1 MKALLKSE
9 YPFEL
14 ANHKP
19 QICWKWG
26 LLAACAMTLLS
37 LYPQVNLW
45 FTRGEFSQ
53 GAVAYNYGLGDE
65 VAYAAYINA
74 LIQGRPRRNDPYTGR
89 ADRPDALQPESL
101 FSIQFI
107 PAYTVALPARALG
120 ISATTVFILLTPLV
134 AFASAL
140 ALFWLLALVTNNDRL
155 AAAGVMVVLC
165 FGALAAAEGAIA
177 SLAATNTHFD
187 YFPFLRRYQPAAS
200 FPLFLVLFVLAWKA
214 LTLEK
219 MRALAS
225 AISAGAVFG
234 LLVFSYF
241 YLWTA
246 AAAWLAVLGI
256 LWLVARPADR
266 ATVLALLAVIGA
278 AATVALTAYLLMI
291 SHLPETAESVHALVL
306 SRRPDLFSAAELIA
320 GFVLLVLSASALR
333 GNIDLSDRRVIFAA
347 SFALMPFIVL
357 NQQIITGRVMQPIHY
372 KGFITNYSVLIASVM
387 SAGIVWRS
395 RSGETW
401 KLSKRALLWVTLA
414 AFEWGSIETY
424 LAAKRSAEANQKAHT
439 EMAVYVRLKEQSSVS
454 PMNNSNQ
461 VMLFT
466 DLSMADGAPAAAPFA
481 VLWATHMTVYSGTT
495 SVESKERL
503 YRHLY
508 YTGVGVKELDDYF
521 HRQEVYYGYAI
532 GLFGFDRLIDGL
544 NPNAKPISEK
554 EAQDQLLLYK
564 EYVASF
570 NGERAASP
578 RITCVVTPIGDEPN
592 LSNLDRW
599 YERDAGELIGKFR
612 VYHVKLRDGIVE
624 GSARLSDDREGSKGS
639 ALQF

>member
-1 MKALLKSE
+1 
-9 YPFEL
+9 
-14 ANHKP
+14 
-19 QICWKWG
+19 
-26 LLAACAMTLLS
+26 
-37 LYPQVNLW
+37 
-45 FTRGEFSQ
+45 
-53 GAVAYNYGLGDE
+53 
-65 VAYAAYINA
+65 
-74 LIQGRPRRNDPYTGR
+74 
-89 ADRPDALQPESL
+89 
-101 FSIQFI
+101 
-107 PAYTVALPARALG
+107 
-120 ISATTVFILLTPLV
+120 
-134 AFASAL
+134 
-140 ALFWLLALVTNNDRL
+140 
-155 AAAGVMVVLC
+155 
-165 FGALAAAEGAIA
+165 
-177 SLAATNTHFD
+177 
-187 YFPFLRRYQPAAS
+187 
-200 FPLFLVLFVLAWKA
+200 
-214 LTLEK
+214 
-219 MRALAS
+219 
-225 AISAGAVFG
+225 
-234 LLVFSYF
+234 
-241 YLWTA
+241 
-246 AAAWLAVLGI
+246 VLGI